1 MRSKDR
7 PLRFRIPPEG
17 GFDELRIYLA
27 KFQNL
32 RRSSHKKQQG
42 KMADP
47 LNLISNPPSTVVK
60 VQGTARDDVNGQLGI
75 AIQYAADRGR
85 YVVHMVSTQTTMALK
100 PDNVAKASTFESYQA
115 QFQQVMKDPRMR
127 REITRYYNMAQSKL
141 GVKPEY
147 AASALLLVVL
157 LAMYFVG
164 FTPTLMLISVV
175 MIVGLIIGPDVMNSA
190 SPQLIAQNFPLRC
203 RQTIEQSA
211 PFLKGRL
218 SNAVAAAI
226 VILMLAFGVRTLF
239 VSQGKSAA
247 PASLDSAARSIHLS
261 PRFEDAYKNGF
272 EDASK
277 GNAFG
282 TSLSSGAS
290 AASGASPITT
300 EEDYSF
306 YDTPSSPP
314 SSKPSFGFS
323 QAMSAFMIY
332 RTVMELGNDP
342 ATGFSVRTA
351 MANAR
356 VMDTWKLGIL
366 GFSCYNVVRAFI

>member
-1 MRSKDR
+1 MKSAKTEILNSDVK
-7 PLRFRIPPEG
+7 
-17 GFDELRIYLA
+17 FDELRIF
-27 KFQNL
+27 KSGNHQISQN
-32 RRSSHKKQQG
+32 K

-127 REITRYYNMAQSKL
+127 GEITRYYNMAQSKL

-147 AASALLLVVL
+147 AAGALLLVVF

-164 FTPTLMLISVV
+164 FSRTLMLISVI
-175 MIVGLIIGPDVMNSA
+175 MIVGLIIAPDVMNSA

-218 SNAVAAAI
+218 SNTVAAAI

-239 VSQGKSAA
+239 VSQGKSAT
-247 PASLDSAARSIHLS
+247 PANLDSAARSIPLS
-261 PRFEDAYKNGF
+261 PRIEDAYKNGF
-272 EDASK
+272 EDASN

-282 TSLSSGAS
+282 TSLSTRNGAS
-290 AASGASPITT
+290 AATGASPIAP
-300 EEDYSF
+300 EEEYSF
-306 YDTPSSPP
+306 YDTPSSPT

-342 ATGFSVRTA
+342 ATGFSVQTA